1 MNTSRQQAPAPGKA
15 SVKAI
20 YPQIFDAILEQRL
33 APGTALSEE
42 TLAQVFGVSRT
53 IIRGVL
59 AQLSHQHVILQQP
72 NRKAHVAAPDSEQTQ
87 QILHARRLAETTLI
101 ELATRQCKPAQL
113 RHLREL
119 IARERQQH
127 EQGSRCTAI
136 RLGGEFHLQLANL
149 AGNAPLAQFLN
160 GLLPLTSLIIAQ
172 YEEQPCSHCA
182 WQEHAAIVDAIEQRD
197 AGLALQLMNQHLD
210 HIEAKLVT
218 RRAAVAGDVAKVFGE

>member
-1 MNTSRQQAPAPGKA
+1 M
-15 SVKAI
+15 
-20 YPQIFDAILEQRL
+20 
-33 APGTALSEE
+33 
-42 TLAQVFGVSRT
+42 
-53 IIRGVL
+53 
-59 AQLSHQHVILQQP
+59 
-72 NRKAHVAAPDSEQTQ
+72 
-87 QILHARRLAETTLI
+87 
-101 ELATRQCKPAQL
+101 